1 MSKIVNRI
9 LKQSNV
15 WTIGA
20 ILIALLVLI
29 PVTILLSELLVPP
42 SEVWFHI
49 QEFLLLDYFYTTAI
63 VIIST
68 MFFSAIIGVSLA
80 YIVVV
85 YDFKFKKFFKWAL
98 YLPLAIPSY
107 IAAYVYANMFSYTGV
122 FQIAMREVFNINRA
136 FINIMSIPGAIFIF
150 TVTLYPYVYSIVKAF
165 LEKQA
170 SSLFESS
177 RLLAKSPSQTFFKV
191 ILPLLRVAI
200 VAGVTLVGLEVLN
213 DYGVVNYFGVKTF
226 SVAIFNAWFGLNDLN
241 SAIRLS
247 TLVMLALLGLSI
259 LEKILRG
266 KRSYSFAK
274 SNNKP
279 IATIKAK
286 GLFQFALIGYLTLW
300 FALGFLIPTIQL
312 IAYALNAQN
321 VIFNRGFVAMLSN
334 TLIYGV
340 VATIL
345 IISMSLVVANFHRS
359 NKSMFGRALTRIT
372 TLGYSI
378 PGAIIAIAVVVFFIS
393 IDNLLYPLYQLIN
406 PNTIKLILSSSVTM
420 LVFAYVLRFMAIG
433 YNTIESNYEKIG
445 INYTNASYLLGKSKL
460 RTFFNVDLPM
470 LRFGLVSA
478 AVLVFV
484 DIIKELPLTLILRPF
499 NFHTLAT
506 RVYQF
511 AGDEM
516 IYEAAI
522 PALILIGVCSI
533 AIYWLTHFGQSEE
546 I

>member
-9 LKQSNV
+9 LKQSNI

-20 ILIALLVLI
+20 VLIALLVLI

-63 VIIST
+63 VLIST

-80 YIVVV
+80 YVVVV

-107 IAAYVYANMFSYTGV
+107 IAAYVYANMFSYTGI
-122 FQIAMREVFNINRA
+122 FQIAMRNVFNINRA
-136 FINIMSIPGAIFIF
+136 FINIMSVPGAIFIF
-150 TVTLYPYVYSIVKAF
+150 TITLYPYVYSIVKAF

-312 IAYALNAQN
+312 IAYALNAKN
-321 VIFNRGFVAMLSN
+321 VIFNQGFVAMLSN

-345 IISMSLVVANFHRS
+345 IIS
-359 NKSMFGRALTRIT
+359 I
-372 TLGYSI
+372 
-378 PGAIIAIAVVVFFIS
+378 
-393 IDNLLYPLYQLIN
+393 
-406 PNTIKLILSSSVTM
+406 
-420 LVFAYVLRFMAIG
+420 
-433 YNTIESNYEKIG
+433 
-445 INYTNASYLLGKSKL
+445 
-460 RTFFNVDLPM
+460 
-470 LRFGLVSA
+470 
-478 AVLVFV
+478 
-484 DIIKELPLTLILRPF
+484 
-499 NFHTLAT
+499 
-506 RVYQF
+506 
-511 AGDEM
+511 
-516 IYEAAI
+516 
-522 PALILIGVCSI
+522 
-533 AIYWLTHFGQSEE
+533 
-546 I
+546 

>member
-1 MSKIVNRI
+1 MSV
-9 LKQSNV
+9 
-15 WTIGA
+15 
-20 ILIALLVLI
+20 
-29 PVTILLSELLVPP
+29 
-42 SEVWFHI
+42 
-49 QEFLLLDYFYTTAI
+49 
-63 VIIST
+63 
-68 MFFSAIIGVSLA
+68 
-80 YIVVV
+80 
-85 YDFKFKKFFKWAL
+85 
-98 YLPLAIPSY
+98 
-107 IAAYVYANMFSYTGV
+107 
-122 FQIAMREVFNINRA
+122 
-136 FINIMSIPGAIFIF
+136 PGAIFIF

-200 VAGVTLVGLEVLN
+200 VAGVSLVGLEVLN

-279 IATIKAK
+279 IATIKTK

-321 VIFNRGFVAMLSN
+321 IIFNRGFIAMLSN

-359 NKSMFGRALTRIT
+359 NNSMFGRALTRIT

-393 IDNLLYPLYQLIN
+393 VDNLLYPLYQLIN

-460 RTFFNVDLPM
+460 RTFFKVDLPM

-522 PALILIGVCSI
+522 PALILISVCSI

>member
-1 MSKIVNRI
+1 
-9 LKQSNV
+9 
-15 WTIGA
+15 
-20 ILIALLVLI
+20 
-29 PVTILLSELLVPP
+29 
-42 SEVWFHI
+42 
-49 QEFLLLDYFYTTAI
+49 
-63 VIIST
+63 
-68 MFFSAIIGVSLA
+68 
-80 YIVVV
+80 
-85 YDFKFKKFFKWAL
+85 
-98 YLPLAIPSY
+98 
-107 IAAYVYANMFSYTGV
+107 
-122 FQIAMREVFNINRA
+122 
-136 FINIMSIPGAIFIF
+136 
-150 TVTLYPYVYSIVKAF
+150 
-165 LEKQA
+165 
-170 SSLFESS
+170 
-177 RLLAKSPSQTFFKV
+177 
-191 ILPLLRVAI
+191 
-200 VAGVTLVGLEVLN
+200 
-213 DYGVVNYFGVKTF
+213 
-226 SVAIFNAWFGLNDLN
+226 
-241 SAIRLS
+241 
-247 TLVMLALLGLSI
+247 
-259 LEKILRG
+259 
-266 KRSYSFAK
+266 
-274 SNNKP
+274 
-279 IATIKAK
+279 
-286 GLFQFALIGYLTLW
+286 
-300 FALGFLIPTIQL
+300 
-312 IAYALNAQN
+312 
-321 VIFNRGFVAMLSN
+321 
-334 TLIYGV
+334 
-340 VATIL
+340 
-345 IISMSLVVANFHRS
+345 MSLVVANFHRS

-460 RTFFNVDLPM
+460 RTFFKVDLPM

-522 PALILIGVCSI
+522 PALILIGVCAI